1 MFHLGVRH
9 QKYCSEKA
17 CQVASHR
24 AAQKKLR
31 ASAKGPK
38 PEDEVER
45 VLAWRARR
53 REQAQAKVGV
63 LRDDCPSEVIDRQ
76 EDSRGAVVLRDDC
89 LDRNPLI
96 IGLISQLSGVLRDD
110 IEPVLKA
117 LHSRGQMILGKGPGI
132 GVEPERSEEDAG
144 RETSVVGGTSE
155 AGTGTV

>member
-1 MFHLGVRH
+1 MSRPVAHKCLHCKKFFLPDRRNVFHLGVRH

-24 AAQKKLR
+24 AAQRKLR
-31 ASAKGPK
+31 ASPKRPK

-45 VLAWRARR
+45 VRAWRAKQ
-53 REQAQAKVGV
+53 REQAQAKAGV
-63 LRDDCPSEVIDRQ
+63 LRDDCPSEVVDRQ
-76 EDSRGAVVLRDDC
+76 EDSSGTVVLRDDC

-110 IEPVLKA
+110 IEPVLRS

-132 GVEPERSEEDAG
+132 VNQN
-144 RETSVVGGTSE
+144 
-155 AGTGTV
+155 

>member
-1 MFHLGVRH
+1 MSRPVAHKCLHCNKFFLPDCRNVFHLNVRH

-31 ASAKGPK
+31 ASPKGPK

-45 VLAWRARR
+45 VRKWRAKR
-53 REQAQAKVGV
+53 REQVQAEVAV
-63 LRDDCPSEVIDRQ
+63 LRDDCHSEVVDRQ
-76 EDSRGAVVLRDDC
+76 DDSRGMVVLRDDC
-89 LDRNPLI
+89 LDHNPLI

-110 IEPVLKA
+110 IEPVLKS

-132 GVEPERSEEDAG
+132 VNRN
-144 RETSVVGGTSE
+144 
-155 AGTGTV
+155 